1 MDLLEAIILGIVQGA
16 TEFLPVSSSAH
27 LVLISWWLGYGT
39 PSLLYTV
46 VVHVGT
52 ATAVLFYFRE
62 EWLTLLKAA
71 WQTLQTRQI
80 DLRHNIEQ
88 RLLFLLF
95 LSSLPTAIFGL
106 LLADFFEEQFS
117 KPAVVS
123 ISLWITAA
131 LLIYGE
137 RSGKKDANT
146 ELNAT
151 EVKSTD
157 AILIGIAQT
166 LAIMPG
172 ISRSGSTI
180 AAGLFRGLSRSAAT
194 RYSFLLATP
203 IILAAGLKQALDVF
217 TGDVNVTS
225 ELSLSLLVGF
235 ITSASV
241 GYACIAFLLQ
251 YVRQRSLYGFA
262 LYCVI
267 FGAISLGAVIVQG

>member
-1 MDLLEAIILGIVQGA
+1 DLLEAIILGIVQGA

-203 IILAAGLKQALDVF
+203 IILSAGLKQALDVF